1 MIGILA
7 GMGPKS
13 TGPFVDTVVAECQT
27 IYGAKHDMDFPHM
40 MIYSCPTPFYMDRPI
55 DHEAMKKAI
64 IEGAQK
70 LESTGV
76 EFIAMPCNTAH
87 LYFDE
92 LQRSLSVP
100 ILNIVDETLQAIPE
114 NTKRVALLATEA
126 TVQAG
131 IYQDGIAKRNIE
143 YIHYE
148 KWQTMINQIIS
159 CIKGGEIEKARKLW
173 DALVLQLKDEV
184 DTAIIACTD
193 LNVVASEDFVDSSQC
208 LAKAVVRMY
217 VETIRGSHLLKWD
230 THLTKTLE
238 KNLYPLLK

>member
-27 IYGAKHDMDFPHM
+27 IYGAKHDIDFPHM

-64 IEGAQK
+64 IDGAQK

-76 EFIAMPCNTAH
+76 EFLAMPCNTAH
-87 LYFDE
+87 LYFEE

-131 IYQDGIAKRNIE
+131 IYQDGIIKRNIE
-143 YIHYE
+143 YIHHE
-148 KWQTMINQIIS
+148 KWQESINQIIS
-159 CIKGGEIEKARKLW
+159 CIKGGKIEKAHELW
-173 DALVLQLKDEV
+173 NVLVLQLRDEV

-193 LNVVASEDFVDSSQC
+193 LNVVASEDFVDSAQC
-208 LAKAVVRMY
+208 LAKAAVKMY
-217 VETIRGSHLLKWD
+217 VENIRGSQ
-230 THLTKTLE
+230 
-238 KNLYPLLK
+238 

>member
-70 LESTGV
+70 LESTGAS
-76 EFIAMPCNTAH
+76 FIAMPCNTAH

-92 LQRSLSVP
+92 LQQSLSIP
-100 ILNIVDETLQAIPE
+100 ILNIVDETLKAIPE
-114 NTKRVALLATEA
+114 TAKRVALLATEA

-148 KWQTMINQIIS
+148 QWQESINQIITY
-159 CIKGGEIEKARKLW
+159 IKSGEVEEARELW
-173 DALVLQLKDEV
+173 SALVLQLKDEV

-193 LNVVASEDFVDSSQC
+193 LNVLASEDFIDSSQC

-217 VETIRGSHLLKWD
+217 LSNTKRSSET
-230 THLTKTLE
+230 
-238 KNLYPLLK
+238 

>member
-70 LESTGV
+70 LESTGAS
-76 EFIAMPCNTAH
+76 FIAMPCNTAH
-87 LYFDE
+87 LYFEE

-114 NTKRVALLATEA
+114 PAKRVALLATEA

-143 YIHYE
+143 YIHHE
-148 KWQTMINQIIS
+148 KWQDMINQIITY
-159 CIKGGEIEKARKLW
+159 IKSGKVEEARELW
-173 DALVLQLKDEV
+173 NALVLQLREEV

-193 LNVVASEDFVDSSQC
+193 LNVVAIEDFVDSSQC

-217 VETIRGSHLLKWD
+217 VENIRGSQ
-230 THLTKTLE
+230 
-238 KNLYPLLK
+238 

>member
-70 LESTGV
+70 LESTGAS
-76 EFIAMPCNTAH
+76 FIAMPCNTAH

-92 LQRSLSVP
+92 LQQSLSIP
-100 ILNIVDETLQAIPE
+100 ILNIVDETLKAITE
-114 NTKRVALLATEA
+114 TAKRVALLATEA

-148 KWQTMINQIIS
+148 QWQESINQIITY
-159 CIKGGEIEKARKLW
+159 IKSGEVEEARELW
-173 DALVLQLKDEV
+173 SALVLQLKDEV

-193 LNVVASEDFVDSSQC
+193 LNVLASEDFIDSSQC

-217 VETIRGSHLLKWD
+217 LSNTKRSSET
-230 THLTKTLE
+230 
-238 KNLYPLLK
+238 

>member
-40 MIYSCPTPFYMDRPI
+40 MIYSCPTPFYMDCPI

-70 LESTGV
+70 LESTGAS
-76 EFIAMPCNTAH
+76 FIAMPCNTAH
-87 LYFDE
+87 LYFEE
-92 LQRSLSVP
+92 LQQSLSIP
-100 ILNIVDETLQAIPE
+100 ILNIVDETLKAIPE
-114 NTKRVALLATEA
+114 TAKRVALLATEA

-131 IYQDGIAKRNIE
+131 IYQDGIAKCNIE

-148 KWQTMINQIIS
+148 RWQESINQIITY
-159 CIKGGEIEKARKLW
+159 IKSGEVEEARELW
-173 DALVLQLKDEV
+173 NALVLQLKDEV

-217 VETIRGSHLLKWD
+217 VENIRGSK
-230 THLTKTLE
+230 
-238 KNLYPLLK
+238 

>member
-13 TGPFVDTVVAECQT
+13 TGPFVDTVVAGCQT

-55 DHEAMKKAI
+55 DHAAMKKAI

-76 EFIAMPCNTAH
+76 DFIAMPCNTAH
-87 LYFDE
+87 LYFEE
-92 LQRSLSVP
+92 LQRSITIP
-100 ILNIVDETLQAIPE
+100 ILNIVDETLKAIPE
-114 NTKRVALLATEA
+114 NTKRVAIIATEA

-143 YIHYE
+143 YVHNE
-148 KWQTMINQIIS
+148 QWQEMINQIIS
-159 CIKGGEIEKARKLW
+159 CIKGGEIEEARKLW
-173 DALVLQLKDEV
+173 SLLVLQLKDEV

-193 LNVVASEDFVDSSQC
+193 LNVVVSEDFVDSAQC

-217 VETIRGSHLLKWD
+217 ASNIKRSS
-230 THLTKTLE
+230 
-238 KNLYPLLK
+238 

>member
-27 IYGAKHDMDFPHM
+27 IYGAKHDMDFPPM

-55 DHEAMKKAI
+55 DHAAMKKAI

-76 EFIAMPCNTAH
+76 DFIAMPCNTAH
-87 LYFDE
+87 LYFEE
-92 LQRSLSVP
+92 LQRSITIP
-100 ILNIVDETLQAIPE
+100 ILNIVDETLKAIPE

-126 TVQAG
+126 TVQAS
-131 IYQDGIAKRNIE
+131 IYQDGITKRDIE
-143 YIHYE
+143 YIHNE
-148 KWQTMINQIIS
+148 QWQEMINQIIT
-159 CIKGGEIEKARKLW
+159 CIKGGEIEEARKLW
-173 DALVLQLKDEV
+173 SLLVLQLKDEV

-193 LNVVASEDFVDSSQC
+193 LNVVVSEDFVDSAQC
-208 LAKAVVRMY
+208 LAKAVVRIY
-217 VETIRGSHLLKWD
+217 ASNIKKSS
-230 THLTKTLE
+230 
-238 KNLYPLLK
+238 

>member
-13 TGPFVDTVVAECQT
+13 TGPFVDTVVAKCQT

-55 DHEAMKKAI
+55 DHAAMKKAI

-76 EFIAMPCNTAH
+76 DFIAMPCNTAH
-87 LYFDE
+87 LYFEE
-92 LQRSLSVP
+92 LQRSITIP
-100 ILNIVDETLQAIPE
+100 ILNIVDETLKAIPE
-114 NTKRVALLATEA
+114 NTKKVALLATEA

-131 IYQDGIAKRNIE
+131 IYQDGITKRNIE
-143 YIHYE
+143 YIHNE
-148 KWQTMINQIIS
+148 QWQEMINQIIT
-159 CIKGGEIEKARKLW
+159 CIKGGEIEEARKLW
-173 DALVLQLKDEV
+173 SVLVLQLKDEV

-193 LNVVASEDFVDSSQC
+193 LNVVLSEDFVDSSQC

-217 VETIRGSHLLKWD
+217 VPNIKRSS
-230 THLTKTLE
+230 
-238 KNLYPLLK
+238 

>member
-70 LESTGV
+70 LESTGAS
-76 EFIAMPCNTAH
+76 FIAMPCNTAH

-92 LQRSLSVP
+92 LQQSLSIP
-100 ILNIVDETLQAIPE
+100 ILNIVDETLKAIPE
-114 NTKRVALLATEA
+114 TAKRVALLATEA
-126 TVQAG
+126 TVQSG

-148 KWQTMINQIIS
+148 QWQESINQIITY
-159 CIKGGEIEKARKLW
+159 IKSGEVEEARELW
-173 DALVLQLKDEV
+173 SALVLQLKDEV
-184 DTAIIACTD
+184 YTAIIACTD
-193 LNVVASEDFVDSSQC
+193 LNVLASEDFIDSSQC

-217 VETIRGSHLLKWD
+217 LSN
-230 THLTKTLE
+230 TKRSS
-238 KNLYPLLK
+238 

>member
-13 TGPFVDTVVAECQT
+13 TGPFVDTVVAKCQT

-40 MIYSCPTPFYMDRPI
+40 MIYSCPTPFYMDRLI

-87 LYFDE
+87 LYFEE
-92 LQRSLSVP
+92 LQHSLSIPV
-100 ILNIVDETLQAIPE
+100 LNIVDVTLQAIPE

-126 TVQAG
+126 TIQAG
-131 IYQDGIAKRNIE
+131 IYQDGITKRNIE
-143 YIHYE
+143 YIHHE
-148 KWQTMINQIIS
+148 KWQTMINQIIT
-159 CIKGGEIEKARKLW
+159 CIKGGEIEEARELW
-173 DALVLQLKDEV
+173 SVLVVQLKAEV

-193 LNVVASEDFVDSSQC
+193 LNVVAGEDFVDSAQC
-208 LAKAVVRMY
+208 LAEAVVRMY
-217 VETIRGSHLLKWD
+217 AKNIRGSQ
-230 THLTKTLE
+230 
-238 KNLYPLLK
+238 

>member
-1 MIGILA
+1 MDILHIKGDETMIGILA

-13 TGPFVDTVVAECQT
+13 TGPFIDTVVAECQT

-70 LESTGV
+70 LESTGAS
-76 EFIAMPCNTAH
+76 FIAMPCNTAH
-87 LYFDE
+87 LYFEE
-92 LQRSLSVP
+92 LQQSLSIP
-100 ILNIVDETLQAIPE
+100 ILNIVDETLKAIPE
-114 NTKRVALLATEA
+114 TAKRVALLATEA
-126 TVQAG
+126 TVQSG

-148 KWQTMINQIIS
+148 QWQESINQIITY
-159 CIKGGEIEKARKLW
+159 IKSGEVEEARELW
-173 DALVLQLKDEV
+173 SALVLQLKDEV

-193 LNVVASEDFVDSSQC
+193 LNVLASEDFVDSSQC

-217 VETIRGSHLLKWD
+217 VENIRGSQ
-230 THLTKTLE
+230 
-238 KNLYPLLK
+238 

>member
-13 TGPFVDTVVAECQT
+13 TGPFVDTVVAGCQT
-27 IYGAKHDMDFPHM
+27 IYGATHDMDFPHM

-55 DHEAMKKAI
+55 DHAAMKKAI

-76 EFIAMPCNTAH
+76 DFIAMPCNTAH
-87 LYFDE
+87 LYFEE
-92 LQRSLSVP
+92 LQRSITIP
-100 ILNIVDETLQAIPE
+100 ILNIVHETLKAIPE
-114 NTKRVALLATEA
+114 NTKKVALLATEA

-131 IYQDGIAKRNIE
+131 IYQDGITKRNIE
-143 YIHYE
+143 YIHNE
-148 KWQTMINQIIS
+148 QWQEMINQIIT
-159 CIKGGEIEKARKLW
+159 CIKGGEIEEARKLW
-173 DALVLQLKDEV
+173 SVLVLQLKDEV

-193 LNVVASEDFVDSSQC
+193 LNVVLSEDFVDSSQC

-217 VETIRGSHLLKWD
+217 VSNIKRSS
-230 THLTKTLE
+230 
-238 KNLYPLLK
+238 

>member
-13 TGPFVDTVVAECQT
+13 TGPFVDIVVAECQT

-40 MIYSCPTPFYMDRPI
+40 MIYSCPTPFYMDLPI

-70 LESTGV
+70 LESTGAS
-76 EFIAMPCNTAH
+76 FIAMPCNTAH
-87 LYFDE
+87 LYFEE
-92 LQRSLSVP
+92 LQHSLSIP
-100 ILNIVDETLQAIPE
+100 ILNIVDETLKAIPE
-114 NTKRVALLATEA
+114 NTKRAALLATEA

-131 IYQDGIAKRNIE
+131 IYQDGIVKRNIE

-148 KWQTMINQIIS
+148 KWQESINQIITS
-159 CIKGGEIEKARKLW
+159 IKSGEVEKAHELW
-173 DALVLQLKDEV
+173 EALVLQLQDEV

-193 LNVVASEDFVDSSQC
+193 LNVVASEDFVDSAQC

-217 VETIRGSHLLKWD
+217 VENIRGAK
-230 THLTKTLE
+230 
-238 KNLYPLLK
+238 

>member
-13 TGPFVDTVVAECQT
+13 TGPFVDIVVAECQT

-40 MIYSCPTPFYMDRPI
+40 MIYSCPTPFYMDRTI

-87 LYFDE
+87 LYFEE
-92 LQRSLSVP
+92 LQRSLSIP
-100 ILNIVDETLQAIPE
+100 ILNIVDETLKAIPE

-143 YIHYE
+143 YIHHE
-148 KWQTMINQIIS
+148 TWQEMMNQIIT
-159 CIKGGEIEKARKLW
+159 CIKSGEVEEARGLW
-173 DALVLQLKDEV
+173 NALVLQLKDTV

-193 LNVVASEDFVDSSQC
+193 LNVVASEDFVDSAQC
-208 LAKAVVRMY
+208 LAEAFVSMY
-217 VETIRGSHLLKWD
+217 VENIRGSK
-230 THLTKTLE
+230 
-238 KNLYPLLK
+238 

>member
-27 IYGAKHDMDFPHM
+27 IYGAKHDIEFPHM

-70 LESTGV
+70 LESTGAS
-76 EFIAMPCNTAH
+76 FIAMPCNTAH
-87 LYFDE
+87 LYFEE
-92 LQRSLSVP
+92 LQQSLSIP
-100 ILNIVDETLQAIPE
+100 ILNIVDETLKAIPE
-114 NTKRVALLATEA
+114 TAKRVALLATEA
-126 TVQAG
+126 TVQSG

-148 KWQTMINQIIS
+148 QWQESINKIITY
-159 CIKGGEIEKARKLW
+159 IKSGEVEEAHRLW
-173 DALVLQLKDEV
+173 EALVLQLKDEV

-193 LNVVASEDFVDSSQC
+193 LNVVASEDFVDSAQC

-217 VETIRGSHLLKWD
+217 VENIRGSQ
-230 THLTKTLE
+230 
-238 KNLYPLLK
+238 

>member
-55 DHEAMKKAI
+55 DHAAMKKAI

-76 EFIAMPCNTAH
+76 DFIAMPCNTAH
-87 LYFDE
+87 LYFEE
-92 LQRSLSVP
+92 LQRSITIP
-100 ILNIVDETLQAIPE
+100 ILNIVDETLKAIPE

-126 TVQAG
+126 TVQAS
-131 IYQDGIAKRNIE
+131 IYQGGITKRDIE
-143 YIHYE
+143 YIHNE
-148 KWQTMINQIIS
+148 QWQEMINQIIT
-159 CIKGGEIEKARKLW
+159 CIKGGEIEEARKLW
-173 DALVLQLKDEV
+173 SLLVLQLKDEV

-193 LNVVASEDFVDSSQC
+193 LNVVVSEDFVDSAQC
-208 LAKAVVRMY
+208 LAKAVVRIY
-217 VETIRGSHLLKWD
+217 ASNIKKSS
-230 THLTKTLE
+230 
-238 KNLYPLLK
+238 

>member
-13 TGPFVDTVVAECQT
+13 TGPFVDTIIAQCQT
-27 IYGAKHDMDFPHM
+27 TYGAKHDMDFPHM

-55 DHEAMKKAI
+55 DHAAMKKAI

-76 EFIAMPCNTAH
+76 NFIAMPCNTAH
-87 LYFDE
+87 LYFEE
-92 LQRSLSVP
+92 LQHSISIP
-100 ILNIVDETLQAIPE
+100 ILNIVEETLKAIPE
-114 NTKRVALLATEA
+114 TAKKIALLATEA

-131 IYQDGIAKRNIE
+131 IYQDGIAKHNIE
-143 YIHYE
+143 YIHNE
-148 KWQTMINQIIS
+148 NWQEMINQIIT
-159 CIKGGEIEKARKLW
+159 CIKGGEVEEARKLW
-173 DALVLQLKDEV
+173 STLVLQLNEEV

-208 LAKAVVRMY
+208 LAEAVVKMY
-217 VETIRGSHLLKWD
+217 LSRTN
-230 THLTKTLE
+230 LTFTSRR
-238 KNLYPLLK
+238 

>member
-1 MIGILA
+1 MKGDETMIGILA

-13 TGPFVDTVVAECQT
+13 TGPFVDTVVAKCQT

-64 IEGAQK
+64 IKGAQK

-87 LYFDE
+87 LYFEE
-92 LQRSLSVP
+92 LQQSLSIP
-100 ILNIVDETLQAIPE
+100 ILNMVDETLQAIPK
-114 NTKRVALLATEA
+114 NVKRVALLATEA

-131 IYQDGIAKRNIE
+131 IYQDGITKRDIE
-143 YIHYE
+143 YIHHE
-148 KWQTMINQIIS
+148 TWQEMINQIITY
-159 CIKGGEIEKARKLW
+159 IKYGEVEEARELW
-173 DALVLQLKDEV
+173 NALVLQLRDEV

-217 VETIRGSHLLKWD
+217 VGNIRR
-230 THLTKTLE
+230 
-238 KNLYPLLK
+238 PQ

>member
-70 LESTGV
+70 LETTGAS
-76 EFIAMPCNTAH
+76 FIAMPGNTAH
-87 LYFDE
+87 LYFEE
-92 LQRSLSVP
+92 LQQSLSIP
-100 ILNIVDETLQAIPE
+100 ILNIVDETLKAIPE

-126 TVQAG
+126 TVQSG
-131 IYQDGIAKRNIE
+131 IYQDRIAKRNIE

-148 KWQTMINQIIS
+148 QWQESINQIITY
-159 CIKGGEIEKARKLW
+159 IKSGEVEEARELW
-173 DALVLQLKDEV
+173 SVLVLQLKDEV

-193 LNVVASEDFVDSSQC
+193 LNVLASEDFIDSSQC

-217 VETIRGSHLLKWD
+217 VENIRGSQ
-230 THLTKTLE
+230 
-238 KNLYPLLK
+238 

>member
-13 TGPFVDTVVAECQT
+13 TGPFVDTVVAKCQT
-27 IYGAKHDMDFPHM
+27 VYGAKHDMDFPHM

-64 IEGAQK
+64 IDGAQK

-87 LYFDE
+87 LYFEE
-92 LQRSLSVP
+92 LQHSLSIP
-100 ILNIVDETLQAIPE
+100 ILNIVDETLKAIPE
-114 NTKRVALLATEA
+114 NIKRVTLLATEA

-131 IYQDGIAKRNIE
+131 IYQDGITKRNIE
-143 YIHYE
+143 YIHHE
-148 KWQTMINQIIS
+148 TWQEMMNQIITW
-159 CIKGGEIEKARKLW
+159 IKSGEVEEARELW
-173 DALVLQLKDEV
+173 NALVLQLRDEV

-193 LNVVASEDFVDSSQC
+193 LNVVASGDFVDSAQC
-208 LAKAVVRMY
+208 LAEAVVRIY
-217 VETIRGSHLLKWD
+217 VEIIGRSQ
-230 THLTKTLE
+230 
-238 KNLYPLLK
+238 

>member
-27 IYGAKHDMDFPHM
+27 IYGAKHDIDFPHM

-70 LESTGV
+70 LESTGAS
-76 EFIAMPCNTAH
+76 FIAMPCNTAH
-87 LYFDE
+87 LYFEE
-92 LQRSLSVP
+92 LQQSLSIP
-100 ILNIVDETLQAIPE
+100 ILNIVDETLKAIPE
-114 NTKRVALLATEA
+114 TAKRVALLATEA

-148 KWQTMINQIIS
+148 QWQESINQIITY
-159 CIKGGEIEKARKLW
+159 IKSGEVEEARELW
-173 DALVLQLKDEV
+173 SALVLQLKDEV

-193 LNVVASEDFVDSSQC
+193 LNVVASEDFVDSAQC

-217 VETIRGSHLLKWD
+217 LSN
-230 THLTKTLE
+230 TKRSS
-238 KNLYPLLK
+238 

>member
-13 TGPFVDTVVAECQT
+13 TGPFVDTVVAKCQT
-27 IYGAKHDMDFPHM
+27 VYGAKHDMDFPHM

-64 IEGAQK
+64 IDGAQK

-87 LYFDE
+87 LYFEE
-92 LQRSLSVP
+92 LQHSLSIP
-100 ILNIVDETLQAIPE
+100 ILNIVDETLKAIPE
-114 NTKRVALLATEA
+114 NIKRVTLLATEA

-131 IYQDGIAKRNIE
+131 IYQDGITKRNIE
-143 YIHYE
+143 YIHHE
-148 KWQTMINQIIS
+148 TWQEMMNQIITW
-159 CIKGGEIEKARKLW
+159 IKSGEVEEARELW
-173 DALVLQLKDEV
+173 NALVLQLRDEV

-193 LNVVASEDFVDSSQC
+193 LNVVASGDFVDSAQC
-208 LAKAVVRMY
+208 LAEAVVRIY
-217 VETIRGSHLLKWD
+217 VETIGRSQ
-230 THLTKTLE
+230 
-238 KNLYPLLK
+238 

>member
-27 IYGAKHDMDFPHM
+27 IYGAKHDIEFPHM

-55 DHEAMKKAI
+55 DHEAMKKVI

-70 LESTGV
+70 LESTGAS
-76 EFIAMPCNTAH
+76 FIAMPCNTAH
-87 LYFDE
+87 LYFEE
-92 LQRSLSVP
+92 LQQSLSIP
-100 ILNIVDETLQAIPE
+100 ILNIVDETLKAIPE
-114 NTKRVALLATEA
+114 TAKRVALLATEA

-148 KWQTMINQIIS
+148 QWQESINQIITY
-159 CIKGGEIEKARKLW
+159 IKSGKVEEARELW
-173 DALVLQLKDEV
+173 SALVLQLKDEV

-193 LNVVASEDFVDSSQC
+193 LNVLASEDFIDSSQC

-217 VETIRGSHLLKWD
+217 LSNTKRSSET
-230 THLTKTLE
+230 
-238 KNLYPLLK
+238 

>member
-1 MIGILA
+1 M
-7 GMGPKS
+7 
-13 TGPFVDTVVAECQT
+13 VVAECQT
-27 IYGAKHDMDFPHM
+27 IYGAKHGMDFPHM

-76 EFIAMPCNTAH
+76 EFLAMPCNTAH
-87 LYFDE
+87 LYLEE
-92 LQRSLSVP
+92 LQCSLSVP

-131 IYQDGIAKRNIE
+131 IYQDGIIKRNIE
-143 YIHYE
+143 YIHHE
-148 KWQTMINQIIS
+148 KWQESINQIIS
-159 CIKGGEIEKARKLW
+159 CIKGGKIEKAHELW
-173 DALVLQLKDEV
+173 NALVLQLRDEV

-193 LNVVASEDFVDSSQC
+193 LNVVASEDFVDSAQC
-208 LAKAVVRMY
+208 LAKAVVKMY
-217 VETIRGSHLLKWD
+217 VENIRGAK
-230 THLTKTLE
+230 
-238 KNLYPLLK
+238 

>member
-70 LESTGV
+70 LESTGAS
-76 EFIAMPCNTAH
+76 FIAMPCNTAH
-87 LYFDE
+87 LYFEE
-92 LQRSLSVP
+92 LQQSLSIP

-114 NTKRVALLATEA
+114 TAKRVALLATEA
-126 TVQAG
+126 TVQAR

-143 YIHYE
+143 YIHHE
-148 KWQTMINQIIS
+148 TWQEMINQIIT
-159 CIKGGEIEKARKLW
+159 CIKSGEIEKAHELW
-173 DALVLQLKDEV
+173 NTLVLQLRDEV

-193 LNVVASEDFVDSSQC
+193 LNVVANEDFVDSSQC

-217 VETIRGSHLLKWD
+217 LSN
-230 THLTKTLE
+230 TKRSS
-238 KNLYPLLK
+238 